1 MALHFYL
8 AMWLEAN
15 TGKLNSNE
23 CKMFH
28 SIYEKLCK
36 AVETLKVQVRV
47 LKKEN
52 EELAEKLKQE
62 KLAVSGK
69 TSLRGDYFF
78 LLPCSF
84 MFVCKFMIRN

>member
-15 TGKLNSNE
+15 TGKLNQNE

-47 LKKEN
+47 LKSEK
-52 EELAEKLKQE
+52 EELARKLEQE
-62 KLAVSGK
+62 RHSVGGK
-69 TSLRGDYFF
+69 VALRGDFIFF

-84 MFVCKFMIRN
+84 MVLKEILN